1 MLINRDSLTDEIQE
15 GITMKTL
22 KICRMGSFVPMMV
35 FLIVFFVYI
44 TLDKG
49 FDGILATTF
58 GLIFILGPVS
68 FYIRTK
74 NENNPAYLA
83 KTEKGMIIANFVS
96 ILLMTALS
104 IIGFCWG
111 VGGYFNWLYLA
122 IIAAVIYSITNN
134 IILYK
139 AKKAY
144 DTENNVKNSIA

>member
-1 MLINRDSLTDEIQE
+1 
-15 GITMKTL
+15 MKTL
-22 KICRMGSFVPMMV
+22 KICRVASFVPMMA
-35 FLIVFFVYI
+35 FLIVFFVYR

-58 GLIFILGPVS
+58 GVIIVFGFISL
-68 FYIRTK
+68 YTRIK

-96 ILLMTALS
+96 IVLMTALS
-104 IIGFCWG
+104 IVGFCWG

-122 IIAAVIYSITNN
+122 IIAGIIYSTTNN

-139 AKKAY
+139 SKKAY
-144 DTENNVKNSIA
+144 DTENNVKNS

>member
-1 MLINRDSLTDEIQE
+1 
-15 GITMKTL
+15 MKAL
-22 KICRMGSFVPMMV
+22 KYCRIASFVPMMA
-35 FLIVFFVYI
+35 FFAVFFVYR

-58 GLIFILGPVS
+58 GVIIIFGSVS
-68 FYIRTK
+68 LYTRIK

-96 ILLMTALS
+96 IALMTGLS
-104 IIGFCWG
+104 IVGFCWG

-122 IIAAVIYSITNN
+122 IIAAVIYSTTNN

-139 AKKAY
+139 SKKAY
-144 DTENNVKNSIA
+144 DIENF

>member
-1 MLINRDSLTDEIQE
+1 MLISRDSLTDEIQE

-22 KICRMGSFVPMMV
+22 KICRVTSFVPMMA
-35 FLIVFFVYI
+35 FLIMFFVYR

-58 GLIFILGPVS
+58 GLIFIFGPVS

-96 ILLMTALS
+96 IVLMSCLS
-104 IIGFCWG
+104 IVGFCWG

-122 IIAAVIYSITNN
+122 IVAGIIYSTTNN

-139 AKKAY
+139 SKKAY
-144 DTENNVKNSIA
+144 DTENNVKNS

>member
-1 MLINRDSLTDEIQE
+1 
-15 GITMKTL
+15 MKAL
-22 KICRMGSFVPMMV
+22 KYCRTASFVPMMA
-35 FLIVFFVYI
+35 FLIVFFVYR

-58 GLIFILGPVS
+58 GVIIICGSVS
-68 FYIRTK
+68 LYTRIK
-74 NENNPAYLA
+74 NENDPAYLA

-96 ILLMTALS
+96 IVLMTALS
-104 IIGFCWG
+104 IVGFCWE

-122 IIAAVIYSITNN
+122 IVAAVIYSTTNN

-144 DTENNVKNSIA
+144 DGKN

>member
-1 MLINRDSLTDEIQE
+1 
-15 GITMKTL
+15 
-22 KICRMGSFVPMMV
+22 MMA
-35 FLIVFFVYI
+35 FLIVFFVYR

-58 GLIFILGPVS
+58 GVIIIFGSVS
-68 FYIRTK
+68 LYTRIK
-74 NENNPAYLA
+74 NENDPAYLA

-96 ILLMTALS
+96 IVLMTALS
-104 IIGFCWG
+104 IVGFCWG

-122 IIAAVIYSITNN
+122 IVAAVIYSTTNN

-144 DTENNVKNSIA
+144 DSKN

>member
-1 MLINRDSLTDEIQE
+1 
-15 GITMKTL
+15 MKAL
-22 KICRMGSFVPMMV
+22 KYCRVASFVPMMA

-58 GLIFILGPVS
+58 GLIFIFGPVS
-68 FYIRTK
+68 LYTRIK
-74 NENNPAYLA
+74 NENDPTYLA

-96 ILLMTALS
+96 IILMTGLS
-104 IIGFCWG
+104 IVGFCWG

-122 IIAAVIYSITNN
+122 IVSGVIYSTTNN

-144 DTENNVKNSIA
+144 DSEASSANLQ

>member
-1 MLINRDSLTDEIQE
+1 
-15 GITMKTL
+15 MKAL
-22 KICRMGSFVPMMV
+22 KYCRTASFVPMMA
-35 FLIVFFVYI
+35 FLIAFFVYR

-58 GLIFILGPVS
+58 GLIFIFGPVS

-96 ILLMTALS
+96 IVLMTALS
-104 IIGFCWG
+104 IVGFCWG

-122 IIAAVIYSITNN
+122 ITAAVIYSTINN

-144 DTENNVKNSIA
+144 DSEN

>member
-1 MLINRDSLTDEIQE
+1 
-15 GITMKTL
+15 MKAL
-22 KICRMGSFVPMMV
+22 KYCRTASFVPMIA
-35 FLIVFFVYI
+35 FLIVFFVYR

-58 GLIFILGPVS
+58 GLIFIFGPVS

-83 KTEKGMIIANFVS
+83 GMIIANFVS
-96 ILLMTALS
+96 IVLMTALS
-104 IIGFCWG
+104 IVGFCCG

-122 IIAAVIYSITNN
+122 IVAAVIYSTTNN

-139 AKKAY
+139 SKKAF
-144 DTENNVKNSIA
+144 DAKNSK

>member
-1 MLINRDSLTDEIQE
+1 MLISRDSLTVEIRE

-22 KICRMGSFVPMMV
+22 KICRVASFVPMMA
-35 FLIVFFVYI
+35 FLIVFFVYR

-58 GLIFILGPVS
+58 GVIIVFGSISLYTRI
-68 FYIRTK
+68 K

-96 ILLMTALS
+96 IALMTGLS
-104 IIGFCWG
+104 IVGFCWG
-111 VGGYFNWLYLA
+111 LGGYFNWLYLA
-122 IIAAVIYSITNN
+122 IIAAVIYSTTNN

-139 AKKAY
+139 SKKAY
-144 DTENNVKNSIA
+144 DIENF

>member
-1 MLINRDSLTDEIQE
+1 MLISRDSLTDEIQE

-22 KICRMGSFVPMMV
+22 KICRVTSFVPMMA
-35 FLIVFFVYI
+35 FLIVFFVYR

-58 GLIFILGPVS
+58 GVIIVFGSVS
-68 FYIRTK
+68 LYTRIK

-96 ILLMTALS
+96 IVLMTALS
-104 IIGFCWG
+104 IVGFCWG

-122 IIAAVIYSITNN
+122 IIAAVIYSTTNN

-144 DTENNVKNSIA
+144 EIENNIKNS